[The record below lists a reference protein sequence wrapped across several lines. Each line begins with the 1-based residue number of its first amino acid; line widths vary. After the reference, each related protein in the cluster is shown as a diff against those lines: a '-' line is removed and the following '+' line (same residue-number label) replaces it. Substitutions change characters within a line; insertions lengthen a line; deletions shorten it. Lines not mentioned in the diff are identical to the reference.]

1 MSNDVLSSLKL
12 DPRAVQGS
20 AKPVVSS
27 MPATDG
33 RTLPPVGEEVPPGAR
48 APEISLPEPP
58 DLSRMIEK
66 LNDYLRQN
74 SRNLQF
80 RYDDSSGRTV
90 ITVID
95 AGTGDVVRQ
104 IPSEELLAM
113 AARMRMAAQTG
124 SLIDLRA

>member
-1 MSNDVLSSLKL
+1 
-12 DPRAVQGS
+12 
-20 AKPVVSS
+20 
-27 MPATDG
+27 
-33 RTLPPVGEEVPPGAR
+33 
-48 APEISLPEPP
+48 
-58 DLSRMIEK
+58 MIEK